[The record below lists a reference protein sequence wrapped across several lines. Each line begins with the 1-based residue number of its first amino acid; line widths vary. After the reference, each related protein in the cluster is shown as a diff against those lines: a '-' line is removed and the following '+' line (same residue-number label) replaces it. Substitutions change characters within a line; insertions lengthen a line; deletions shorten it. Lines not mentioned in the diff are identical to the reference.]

1 MKTKGQTHREAFDPT
16 ELLISPRHPVRIG
29 AWNVRT
35 MWETGKTA
43 QALKEMK
50 DYKISILGLSE
61 TRWTQQGKLG
71 TTEGGL
77 MCWSGR
83 QDDHHAEGVALI
95 MDKHSK
101 KCLMEW
107 KPISSRLIQARF
119 FTKFAKLTIIQCYAP
134 TEMAAQETKEEFYSQ
149 LQEAISIVSS
159 HDVLIVMGD
168 LNAKIGSDNS
178 GYERNIGRHGLG
190 PLRNDNGEKF
200 LDLCVENNLVI
211 GGTLFKHKDIH
222 KATWNSPDGRTKNQI
237 DHVAINCRWRSSLQD
252 VKTIRGAELDSD
264 HHLVLCKLKLKL
276 KKMKKPTSP
285 RILDS

>member
-16 ELLISPRHPVRIG
+16 ELLTSPRHPVQIG

-71 TTEGGL
+71 TAEGGL

-149 LQEAISIVSS
+149 LQEAISTVSS

-190 PLRNDNGEKF
+190 PLRNDNGE
-200 LDLCVENNLVI
+200 
-211 GGTLFKHKDIH
+211 
-222 KATWNSPDGRTKNQI
+222 
-237 DHVAINCRWRSSLQD
+237 
-252 VKTIRGAELDSD
+252 
-264 HHLVLCKLKLKL
+264 
-276 KKMKKPTSP
+276 
-285 RILDS
+285 